1 MSIMVFVNYADTD
14 KDERLWKALQVNVAP
29 DGRSAD
35 SKIQLWDI
43 HKNIIPGQNKK
54 EEIKKHIQ
62 QAQIFLFLLSPDY
75 FGNTACMQQMQQA
88 MARQQQEKERVH
100 IIPILLRPCVWQGAG
115 LDDLQILPRNKVA
128 ISRWSDHDEAL
139 VEVAEEIYEIVNN
152 IDNKES
158 INNIKPPATPPPA
171 QSQQANTYNLQAGTI
186 NAGVVGD
193 NHGTITI
200 NHGGSSDAART
211 VSETRPVPVQTDEA
225 TDVGIVIAL
234 KEEFAVLFAEIRS
247 EAKAVRDPQSNEV
260 YYRFERKSSV
270 AGRPYRCIATLIGD
284 MGPTAAALQTEKMI
298 ARWNPSTIVLLGLA
312 ASLSANARLGDIVV
326 ASQVDGY
333 LENAKANPSANQ
345 QGYDITFSGEV
356 YKTSSTILRQVQNFE
371 FSALDI
377 FQAWQSGTEETQRKL
392 LESERLDLISK
403 KLMHEQAQVIDG
415 HIASGPIVGA
425 AQSFTNWLK
434 SRDRKYLALEMET
447 MGVMTAVYNQAS
459 IKRNDTLILR
469 AISDY
474 GNEDKTKFDNTN
486 EGAIRRYAMHNAIQL
501 LWSFLDAGLLP
512 QQP

>member
-1 MSIMVFVNYADTD
+1 MSIMVFVNYVRKD
-14 KDERLWKALQVNVAP
+14 KKLWEALETTLAL
-29 DGRSAD
+29 RSANGKVELWNPHD
-35 SKIQLWDI
+35 SIISGQNRQEQVDI
-43 HKNIIPGQNKK
+43 HLGK
-54 EEIKKHIQ
+54 
-62 QAQIFLFLLSPDY
+62 AQLFLLLLSAD
-75 FGNTACMQQMQQA
+75 FFADADCLQQMEQA
-88 MARQQQEKERVH
+88 FTRRKQAKEPIYIV
-100 IIPILLRPCVWQGAG
+100 PILLRPCLWRRDG
-115 LDDLQILPRNKVA
+115 LEDLQILPRKEIPVT
-128 ISRWSDHDEAL
+128 RWSDRDEVL
-139 VEVAEEIYEIVNN
+139 VDIAQELQTIIGYIDKGEFNSNN
-152 IDNKES
+152 A
-158 INNIKPPATPPPA
+158 PTATTSVPQ

-193 NHGTITI
+193 NHGTVTI
-200 NHGGSSDAART
+200 NHGGSSDAARS
-211 VSETRPVPVQTDEA
+211 VGETRPVPVQTDEA

-234 KEEFAVLFAEIRS
+234 REEFAVLFAEIRS
-247 EAKAVRDPQSNEV
+247 GAKAVRDPQSNEV

-284 MGPTAAALQTEKMI
+284 MGPTPAALQTEKMI
-298 ARWNPSTIVLLGLA
+298 ARWNPSTLVLPGLA

-371 FSALDI
+371 FSAPDI

-392 LESERLDLISK
+392 LGSERLDLISK

-434 SRDRKYLALEMET
+434 SRDRKYLALEMEA

-512 QQP
+512 QSA